1 MYDFASIWPQGL
13 EYSAFLDRFAT
24 PEQRRRWDA
33 VHEQVRLTPLQMD
46 LLRGFKRTMFVPVVA
61 GAWCG
66 DCIQQCPMLDHFA
79 TANERIQIRYFD
91 RDQHPD
97 LADAVSLCGGR
108 RVPTV
113 VFLSEEMKFCGLLG
127 DRTLSK
133 YRDLVASLDGA
144 ACPTGLVGPSADL
157 QAAVIQD
164 WLNEFERVQGML
176 RTSPR
181 LRQVHGD

>member
-1 MYDFASIWPQGL
+1 MYDFAGIWPAGL
-13 EYSAFLDRFAT
+13 DYTTFLNQFAT

-33 VHEQVRLTPLQMD
+33 VHESVRLTTAQVE
-46 LLRGFKRTMFVPVVA
+46 LLRGFKRQMFVPIVA

-79 TANERIQIRYFD
+79 RQTDLIHIRYFD
-91 RDQHPD
+91 RDAHPD

-133 YRDLVASLDGA
+133 YRDLVAGLQGA
-144 ACPTGLVGPSADL
+144 ACPTGLVGQPTDL
-157 QAAVIQD
+157 QAAVIHD

-181 LRQVHGD
+181 LRQLHGD

>member
-1 MYDFASIWPQGL
+1 VFDFARVWPDGL
-13 EYSAFLDRFAT
+13 SYAAFLEKFAT
-24 PEQRRRWDA
+24 AEQRRRWDA
-33 VHEQVRLTPLQMD
+33 VHEQVRLTPAQID
-46 LLRGFKRTMFVPVVA
+46 LLRSFRRQMLVPIVA

-66 DCIQQCPMLDHFA
+66 DCIQQCPILDHFA
-79 TANERIQIRYFD
+79 EANDRIEIRYFD
-91 RDQHPD
+91 RDEYPD

-127 DRTLSK
+127 DRTLAK

-144 ACPTGLVGPSADL
+144 ACPTGLAGPPPDL
-157 QAAVIQD
+157 QAAVVQD

-181 LRQVHGD
+181 LRQKHGD

>member
-1 MYDFASIWPQGL
+1 
-13 EYSAFLDRFAT
+13 
-24 PEQRRRWDA
+24 
-33 VHEQVRLTPLQMD
+33 V
-46 LLRGFKRTMFVPVVA
+46 
-61 GAWCG
+61 
-66 DCIQQCPMLDHFA
+66 QQCPILDHIA
-79 TANERIQIRYFD
+79 RLNERIAIRYFD

-144 ACPTGLVGPSADL
+144 ACPTGLVGPTESL

-181 LRQVHGD
+181 LRQLHGD

>member
-1 MYDFASIWPQGL
+1 VFDFAGRWPQGL
-13 EYSAFLDRFAT
+13 GYTAFLDKFAT
-24 PEQRRRWDA
+24 AEQRRRWDA
-33 VHEQVRLTPLQMD
+33 VHAQVRLTPAQIE
-46 LLRGFKRTMFVPVVA
+46 LLRSFRRQMLVPVVT

-66 DCIQQCPMLDHFA
+66 DCIQQCPILDHFA
-79 TANERIQIRYFD
+79 SHNARIEIRYFD
-91 RDQHPD
+91 RDEHSD

-113 VFLSEEMKFCGLLG
+113 VFLSEEGKFCGLLG

-133 YRDLVASLDGA
+133 YRSLVGSLDGA
-144 ACPTGLVGPSADL
+144 ACPTGLVDPAADL

-181 LRQVHGD
+181 LREKHGD

>member
-1 MYDFASIWPQGL
+1 MYDFARLWPQGL
-13 EYSAFLDRFAT
+13 NYTEFLDRFAT
-24 PEQRRRWDA
+24 PEQRRRWDV
-33 VHEQVRLTPLQMD
+33 VHEQVQLTPAQSD
-46 LLRGFKRTMFVPVVA
+46 LLRGFKRQMFVPVVA

-66 DCIQQCPMLDHFA
+66 DCIQQCPILDHFA
-79 TANERIQIRYFD
+79 RMNERIQIRYFD
-91 RDQHPD
+91 RDQHAD

-157 QAAVIQD
+157 QTAVIQD

>member
-1 MYDFASIWPQGL
+1 MFDFASVWPDGL
-13 EYSAFLDRFAT
+13 SYTAFLDRFAT

-33 VHEQVRLTPLQMD
+33 VHEQVRLTAAQID
-46 LLRGFKRTMFVPVVA
+46 LLRGFKRQMFVPVVA

-66 DCIQQCPMLDHFA
+66 DCIQQCPIWDHFLQH
-79 TANERIQIRYFD
+79 TDCIQIRYFD
-91 RDQHPD
+91 RDQNTD

-113 VFLSEEMKFCGLLG
+113 VFLSEERKFCGLLG

-144 ACPTGLVGPSADL
+144 ACPTGLVGPSSDL

-181 LRQVHGD
+181 LRQLHGD

>member
-1 MYDFASIWPQGL
+1 VYDFASVWQQGL
-13 EYSAFLDRFAT
+13 TYAAFLDQFAT

-33 VHEQVRLTPLQMD
+33 VHEQVRLTPAQID
-46 LLRGFKRTMFVPVVA
+46 LLRSFKRQLFVPVVA

-66 DCIQQCPMLDHFA
+66 DCVQQCPILDHLA
-79 TANERIQIRYFD
+79 AQTDLIHIRYFD
-91 RDQHPD
+91 RDMFPE
-97 LADAVSLCGGR
+97 LADAVSICGGR

-144 ACPTGLVGPSADL
+144 ACPTGLVAAGDPL
-157 QAAVIQD
+157 PAAVIQD

-181 LRQVHGD
+181 LRQLHGD